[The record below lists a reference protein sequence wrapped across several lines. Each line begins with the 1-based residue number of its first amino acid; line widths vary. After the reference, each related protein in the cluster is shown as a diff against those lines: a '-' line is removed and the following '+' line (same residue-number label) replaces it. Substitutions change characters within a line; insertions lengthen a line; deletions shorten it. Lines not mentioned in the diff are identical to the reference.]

1 MVTQRRTG
9 ILRLAPEVGRFKHL
23 QEDNKL
29 CELSEAEKESHF
41 LLYWSHYDDETS
53 FQHPEMSRDEEQ
65 GNSCESATFFFLVW
79 KIHQDGL
86 FVSC

>member
-23 QEDNKL
+23 QEDNKLCEL

-53 FQHPEMSRDEEQ
+53 FQHPEMSRDEDDNRTREQ
-65 GNSCESATFFFLVW
+65 L
-79 KIHQDGL
+79 
-86 FVSC
+86 